1 MREFYNRVLD
11 RKVLTSW
18 GKPQHKQVETME
30 KMKYSVMKKD
40 DEGVVT
46 EHWRY
51 KTKRAAKAC
60 LNRMMKRILAS
71 EYVTVGEA
79 GINYFKVVGSTFAH
93 NEFIAK
99 YYIQQNY

>member
-1 MREFYNRVLD
+1 MEGKEIEEVANFT
-11 RKVLTSW
+11 RKDKAERFLNKLFK
-18 GKPQHKQVETME
+18 GL
-30 KMKYSVMKKD
+30 KKA

>member
-1 MREFYNRVLD
+1 
-11 RKVLTSW
+11 
-18 GKPQHKQVETME
+18 ME

-51 KTKRAAKAC
+51 KTRRAAKAC
-60 LNRMMKRILAS
+60 LNRMIKRILAS
-71 EYVTVGEA
+71 EYVTVGEV

>member
-1 MREFYNRVLD
+1 MR
-11 RKVLTSW
+11 
-18 GKPQHKQVETME
+18 
-30 KMKYSVMKKD
+30 YSVMKKD

-46 EHWRY
+46 EHLQY
-51 KTKRAAKAC
+51 KTKRAARAC
-60 LNRMMKRILAS
+60 LNRMMRRFLAGES
-71 EYVTVGEA
+71 VTVGEA

>member
-1 MREFYNRVLD
+1 
-11 RKVLTSW
+11 
-18 GKPQHKQVETME
+18 ME
-30 KMKYSVMKKD
+30 KMKYSVMKID
-40 DEGVVT
+40 DKGFITEH

-51 KTKRAAKAC
+51 KTRRAAKAC
-60 LNRMMKRILAS
+60 LNRMMKLTLAS
-71 EYVTVGEA
+71 EYVTVGEV